1 MFNKSI
7 TVILFAASLVMMGFA
22 GKGQNP
28 SYDPMVVEN
37 AHWVV
42 GLWSYENPWWP
53 PCQFFQYVLSG
64 DSIINGNH
72 YKKLYYRDLDDI
84 HPEHI
89 LSEELF
95 GLMREDTLSRKV
107 YAITFNDNGFD
118 CPVNEEFQLYDFDLD
133 IGDATTLCFVW
144 SGYSWIIYDIVYETL
159 FGKERKIFYANTID
173 NDYLIEGVGSNSGLM
188 EWGYFV
194 KGAEISGKGAFYIL
208 WNYCI
213 GTDEECGYQW
223 VGLEKTQNPYGFRI
237 FPNPLFEKRL
247 FIRIGQPINELAKI
261 VIFDA
266 LGAEVLNIQY
276 KNIITDLVI
285 ELPAGLVNPHSI
297 LYISILVN
305 NQPVFRQALM
315 N

>member
-194 KGAEISGKGAFYIL
+194 KGNGRESKGGWYEL
-208 WNYCI
+208 LNYCV
-213 GTDEECGYQW
+213 GTDEECGYMW
-223 VGLEKTQNPYGFRI
+223 VGIEESEKPVKFKVS
-237 FPNPLFEKRL
+237 PNPAKEIVNFE
-247 FIRIGQPINELAKI
+247 FG
-261 VIFDA
+261 
-266 LGAEVLNIQY
+266 NIQSLQQAQLRCY
-276 KNIITDLVI
+276 NVFGNLLHSEPVIHGQEGAAVNISSWPSGMYVVVVYSNGSVVGRSKFVV
-285 ELPAGLVNPHSI
+285 E
-297 LYISILVN
+297 
-305 NQPVFRQALM
+305 
-315 N
+315 